1 MEMPE
6 SSFLQV
12 SYSSQMNIPSIIIY
26 VPPRTCS
33 RFHNFGSVTERISA
47 GDSTENGKAYLGG
60 VGLLP
65 GPPPPGDGSS
75 CQIPKYHR
83 T

>member
-1 MEMPE
+1 
-6 SSFLQV
+6 
-12 SYSSQMNIPSIIIY
+12 MNIPSIIIY

-33 RFHNFGSVTERISA
+33 RFRNFGSVTERISA

-65 GPPPPGDGSS
+65 GPPPLATVLHARYQNIIEHEIDVRQSALS
-75 CQIPKYHR
+75 R
-83 T
+83 